1 LSFFSSG
8 SGGIFIVDKIW
19 ITVLVL
25 GLIVAVSVPH
35 TAVVG
40 FELATVVVVYP
51 PVEGCY
57 SDMGL
62 WCSWICFCSKS
73 LLGWIMSDL
82 VAFLVFGSN
91 ESFMLAV
98 FCHMGLLI
106 CDFFCACGR
115 FICHPY
121 SCEFSLNMC
130 FFLFWFRIRSRI
142 R

>member
-1 LSFFSSG
+1 
-8 SGGIFIVDKIW
+8 
-19 ITVLVL
+19 VL

-40 FELATVVVVYP
+40 FELAIVAVIHP

-57 SDMGL
+57 SDLGL

-82 VAFLVFGSN
+82 VRVAFLVFCSKG
-91 ESFMLAV
+91 SFMLAV

-106 CDFFCACGR
+106 CEFFCACVDS
-115 FICHPY
+115 FVIPTVANSHSTCVFFY
-121 SCEFSLNMC
+121 SGFEFVHG
-130 FFLFWFRIRSRI
+130 FAR
-142 R
+142 